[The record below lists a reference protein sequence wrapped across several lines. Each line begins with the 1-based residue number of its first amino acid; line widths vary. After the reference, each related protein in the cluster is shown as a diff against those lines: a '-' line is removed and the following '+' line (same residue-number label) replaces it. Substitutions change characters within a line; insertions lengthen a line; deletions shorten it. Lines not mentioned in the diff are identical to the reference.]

1 MKVIILAAG
10 MGSRLGPLTNDKPK
24 CMIKLLGQTLIER
37 QIKIFHSYGI
47 NDITIVTG
55 YKSKVVD
62 IPDVNYVNN
71 VNYETT
77 NMNESLFRALLKTEM
92 CEECDVDIHG
102 KRECRECNGTGLSPA
117 KPILV
122 TYGDIAFEPRILS
135 QMLEFCDPRPSVIG
149 LAARINWKEYYQNR
163 TMHPLSEAENVLIEN
178 RRILEIRKN
187 ISKSL
192 ENQQIGE
199 FLGIMLLPP
208 DQIQILLERYLDLK
222 KNHVGAF
229 HSSSSLSNA
238 YLTDMLQ
245 EMIDCGATVKPV
257 FIEGKWFEIDTPE
270 DLKNAEKEFEE
281 RD

>member
-37 QIKIFHSYGI
+37 QIKIFRSYGI

-71 VNYETT
+71 PNYETT
-77 NMNESLFRALLKTEM
+77 NMNESLFCAL
-92 CEECDVDIHG
+92 
-102 KRECRECNGTGLSPA
+102 
-117 KPILV
+117 KPSNSSVLV
-122 TYGDIAFEPRILS
+122 TYGDIVFEPKIVQ
-135 QMLEFCDPRPSVIG
+135 QMLEITNDIR
-149 LAARINWKEYYQNR
+149 LAVRINWKERYQNR
-163 TMHPLSEAENVLIEN
+163 TMHPLSEAENGLIEN
-178 RRILEIRKN
+178 GRILETRKN

-208 DQIQILLERYLDLK
+208 DQRNILLEKYLELK
-222 KNHVGAF
+222 QNHVGVF

-257 FIEGKWFEIDTPE
+257 FIEGKWFEIDTSE
-270 DLKNAEKEFEE
+270 DLKNAEKELEE
-281 RD
+281 CD

>member
-10 MGSRLGPLTNDKPK
+10 MGSRLMPLTNDRPK
-24 CMIKLLGQTLIER
+24 CMVKLLDDTLIER

-55 YKSKVVD
+55 YKSEVVD

-92 CEECDVDIHG
+92 CEECTSG
-102 KRECRECNGTGLSPA
+102 CRECNGTGLSPA

-122 TYGDIAFEPRILS
+122 TYGDIVFEPRIIS
-135 QMLEFCDPRPSVIG
+135 QMLEFCEPRPSVIG
-149 LAARINWKEYYQNR
+149 LAVRINWKEYYQNR

-199 FLGIMLLPP
+199 FLGIMLLPQ
-208 DQIQILLERYLDLK
+208 DQINILLEKYLELK
-222 KNHVGAF
+222 QNHVGTF

-245 EMIDCGATVKPV
+245 EMINHATTVKPV
-257 FIEGKWFEIDTPE
+257 FTEGKWFEIDTPE
-270 DLKNAEKEFEE
+270 DLKNAEKSINKEK
-281 RD
+281 D

>member
-10 MGSRLGPLTNDKPK
+10 MSSRLRPLTSNKPK
-24 CMIKLLGQTLIER
+24 CMLKLFNETPLER
-37 QIKIFHSYGI
+37 QIKIFRNYNI

-55 YKSKVVD
+55 YRSEVIDVSN
-62 IPDVNYVNN
+62 VNYVKNE
-71 VNYETT
+71 NYETT
-77 NMNESLFRALLKTEM
+77 NINESLFCALEPS
-92 CEECDVDIHG
+92 
-102 KRECRECNGTGLSPA
+102 NSPV
-117 KPILV
+117 LV
-122 TYGDIAFEPRILS
+122 TYSDIVFEPKIVQ
-135 QMLEFCDPRPSVIG
+135 QMLEITNDIR
-149 LAARINWKEYYQNR
+149 LAVRINWKECYQNR

-178 RRILEIRKN
+178 GRILEIRKN

-257 FIEGKWFEIDTPE
+257 FIEGKWFEIDTSE
-270 DLKNAEKEFEE
+270 DLKNAEKALEE
-281 RD
+281 CD